1 MQIMINI
8 SHNLYE
14 SIIKDYALSELGHHE
29 LYKAVQKGTPLP
41 EHGRIGD
48 LDALYTE
55 ISNGIKAGNY
65 EEGYENYPHI
75 NSMDDCL
82 EAIKYAETIIP
93 ATKEEGE

>member
-41 EHGRIGD
+41 EHGRLI
-48 LDALYTE
+48 DADKLHPDRLTE
-55 ISNGIKAGNY
+55 RGLAVSQGQIAKT
-65 EEGYENYPHI
+65 PTV
-75 NSMDDCL
+75 L
-82 EAIKYAETIIP
+82 RQR
-93 ATKEEGE
+93 KEQIDADSD